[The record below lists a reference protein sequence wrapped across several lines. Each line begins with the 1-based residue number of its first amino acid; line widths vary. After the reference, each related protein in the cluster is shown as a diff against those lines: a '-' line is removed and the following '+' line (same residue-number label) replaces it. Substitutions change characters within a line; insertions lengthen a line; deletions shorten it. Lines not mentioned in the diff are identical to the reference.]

1 MINTIMKEII
11 RFSIYKGTT
20 ATGTLYR
27 IVEEGGKYRI
37 QKRAENTNIWCSAY
51 SDDLWFTTKEA
62 VLSSSYFQ
70 NLFLN

>member
-1 MINTIMKEII
+1 MKEII

-20 ATGTLYR
+20 TTGTLYR

-37 QKRAENTNIWCSAY
+37 QKYAEETNMWGSAY
-51 SDDLWFTTKEA
+51 SDNLWFTTKEA